1 MNFIKK
7 IFCKN
12 KQEATTKISKY
23 PQQFEITE
31 EKWDRIFKAEELNDV
46 VKVYF
51 HDHHPFISIDDFN
64 EKFNQKDLEYRS
76 CLGYSLSDAFG
87 NNLKKILKSE
97 NKELIENLEV
107 VTKLSGRHFGE
118 YNQYKITKTYPG
130 VKCIYLGVTYDWEHV
145 YLFYITPNDVVDT
158 SVEYY
163 IDSKKFTSM
172 DEMLEWM
179 NKYGYTFKEKTN
191 KCKLVSLDS
200 N

>member
-1 MNFIKK
+1 MNFLKK
-7 IFCKN
+7 IFYKN
-12 KQEATTKISKY
+12 KQKYTSKISKHL
-23 PQQFEITE
+23 QQFEITKE
-31 EKWDRIFKAEELNDV
+31 RWDKIFKSEELNDV

-51 HDHHPFISIDDFN
+51 FDHPLISIDDFN

-76 CLGYSLSDAFG
+76 CLGHSLSDAFG
-87 NNLKKILKSE
+87 HSLEKILKSE
-97 NKELIENLEV
+97 NKKLIESLEV
-107 VTKLSGRHFGE
+107 VTKLSRKHFGE

-130 VKCIYLGVTYDWEHV
+130 VKCIYLGVTYGWEHV

-179 NKYGYTFKEKTN
+179 NKYGYIFKENLTN
-191 KCKLVSLDS
+191 A

>member
-12 KQEATTKISKY
+12 KQEVTTKISKY
-23 PQQFEITE
+23 PQQFEITKE
-31 EKWDRIFKAEELNDV
+31 RWDKIFKAEKLNDA

-51 HDHHPFISIDDFN
+51 YDHPLISIDDFN

-87 NNLKKILKSE
+87 HSLEKILKSE
-97 NKELIENLEV
+97 NKKLIESLEV
-107 VTKLSGRHFGE
+107 VTKLSRKHFGE
-118 YNQYKITKTYPG
+118 YNQYKITKTYPE
-130 VKCIYLGVTYDWEHV
+130 VKCIYLGVTYGWEHV

-179 NKYGYTFKEKTN
+179 NKYGYTFKEKLTN
-191 KCKLVSLDS
+191 T